1 MENACVFCFTQNL
14 VPVDM
19 EESHAVGVVELD
31 LHLCNISQHSFSFS
45 ITVKVIFQ
53 QKERLS

>member
-1 MENACVFCFTQNL
+1 MHVFFCFSQDL
-14 VPVDM
+14 VPFDI
-19 EESHAVGVVELD
+19 EESHAVGVIEFV

-53 QKERLS
+53 QKGRLS